1 MSSCKCGCGAN
12 TKFGRKFFSQRA
24 VELKTASDLA
34 SLIAQSF
41 VSKPL
46 PRVSQT
52 DAETSSND
60 LLESARRVSQHSSC
74 LHDFAIA
81 IRSKEGLP
89 SRSDVWNDERGLLH
103 QTGYMAVYCQ
113 LYGAISSEQ
122 LLKEQSRLSAAQLS
136 KFAQGYS
143 IPFGD

>member
-1 MSSCKCGCGAN
+1 MSSCNCGCG
-12 TKFGRKFFSQRA
+12 TKIRFGRKFFSKRA
-24 VELKTASDLA
+24 VELKTASSLA

-52 DAETSSND
+52 DAETSSRD
-60 LLESARRVSQHSSC
+60 LLELARRVSQH
-74 LHDFAIA
+74 A

-89 SRSDVWNDERGLLH
+89 SRSDVWNDERSLLH
-103 QTGYMAVYCQ
+103 QSGYMAVYCQ